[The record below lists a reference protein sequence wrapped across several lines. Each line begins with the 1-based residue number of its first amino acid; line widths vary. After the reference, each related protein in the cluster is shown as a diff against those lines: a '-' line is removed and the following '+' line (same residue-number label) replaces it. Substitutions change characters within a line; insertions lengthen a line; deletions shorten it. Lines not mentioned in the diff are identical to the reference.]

1 MYFREKN
8 PEHIIFSTPIFTN
21 NEVWSLFFSFLA
33 PPCGM
38 WDPSSA
44 TGDWTHAFCSNAWS
58 LNHWTAREVPD
69 LLLSNLSFIFVN
81 WFQTQEGKFIQWP
94 PKTPTLSTQ
103 YKNFSCPLSG
113 HGWCLC
119 LTLVV
124 KNVSP
129 NSQLEGLLL
138 RMLFL
143 KFLKTL

>member
-1 MYFREKN
+1 MA
-8 PEHIIFSTPIFTN
+8 TN
-21 NEVWSLFFSFLA
+21 SSILA
-33 PPCGM
+33 WRIPLDRAAWC
-38 WDPSSA
+38 A
-44 TGDWTHAFCSNAWS
+44 TVHG
-58 LNHWTAREVPD
+58 
-69 LLLSNLSFIFVN
+69 N